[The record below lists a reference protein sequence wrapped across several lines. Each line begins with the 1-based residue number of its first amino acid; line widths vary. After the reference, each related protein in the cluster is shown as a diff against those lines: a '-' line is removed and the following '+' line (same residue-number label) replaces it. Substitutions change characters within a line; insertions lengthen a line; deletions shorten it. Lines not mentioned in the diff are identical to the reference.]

1 MTVPHFTNKL
11 REVWHRPKGNDEV
24 AGGGTTDVTG
34 DIGVFDHIPNRLLS
48 IKLGDIIL
56 LALVSDSIVT
66 KGLAKKRK
74 WTTLSTKK
82 VDVAEMEEDDESKL
96 LSDRGGNFGKYCVWG
111 SEAFLLERMETCVT

>member
-1 MTVPHFTNKL
+1 M
-11 REVWHRPKGNDEV
+11 

-96 LSDRGGNFGKYCVWG
+96 LSDRGGNFGKYCV
-111 SEAFLLERMETCVT
+111 